1 MKKVLRRAAP
11 AAGAIALLAVIVGVA
26 SGAKLSTKT
35 ATATLPDDQVTHT
48 ATAECKQGS
57 KVVGGGRQLSDDVN
71 DYAAS
76 SHPTGKKQWTAGG
89 LRTSDQTGASEV
101 TAFARCLKG
110 AKVSIKSATI
120 GLPDDPAAH
129 SVTAK
134 CPKGSKVS
142 GGGAAV
148 APDDPFNDAEPA
160 GSYPSGKRE
169 WTAVGEAY
177 VPDAELT
184 SFAVCLKDSKITR
197 RSESFAMPN
206 DGDTH
211 LVTAKCPRKT
221 KALGGGLELSEAY
234 DDYDQGSYP
243 SGKRGWTAAGY
254 DGPGEVTAH
263 VLCLKKPK
271 KR

>member
-1 MKKVLRRAAP
+1 MKKVSMRAAL
-11 AAGAIALLAVIVGVA
+11 AAGAIGLLAVVAGVA
-26 SGAKLSTKT
+26 SGAKLQTKT

-48 ATAECKQGS
+48 ATAECKKGS
-57 KVVGGGRQLSDDVN
+57 KAVGGGHRLSDDVN
-71 DYAAS
+71 DYVAS
-76 SHPTGKKQWTAGG
+76 SHPTGKKKWTAGG

-110 AKVSIKSATI
+110 AKVSIESASI
-120 GLPDDPAAH
+120 DLPDDDAAH
-129 SVTAK
+129 SVAAK

-142 GGGAAV
+142 GGGVAV
-148 APDDPFNDAEPA
+148 SPDDPFNDAEPT

-177 VPDAELT
+177 VADAELT
-184 SFAVCLKDSKITR
+184 SFALCLKDAKIKR
-197 RSESFAMPN
+197 RSESFAMPD

-211 LVTAKCPRKT
+211 LVTAKCPKRT
-221 KALGGGLELSEAY
+221 KATGGGIELSAAY

-254 DGPGEVTAH
+254 DGPGSVTAH

-271 KR
+271 RK